1 MGSEPKPARPAADK
15 EPGAT
20 DKKPGAADEDPGPP
34 GTAAAA
40 RISAARFLNL
50 RPWCGRLR
58 LGRLEAEGEG
68 ERELGIVLSMRKSDV
83 EK

>member
-1 MGSEPKPARPAADK
+1 MGSEPEPARPAADEELGATDE

-20 DKKPGAADEDPGPP
+20 DKEPGAADKDPGPP

-58 LGRLEAEGEG
+58 LGRLEGES
-68 ERELGIVLSMRKSDV
+68 ERDPGIV
-83 EK
+83 E